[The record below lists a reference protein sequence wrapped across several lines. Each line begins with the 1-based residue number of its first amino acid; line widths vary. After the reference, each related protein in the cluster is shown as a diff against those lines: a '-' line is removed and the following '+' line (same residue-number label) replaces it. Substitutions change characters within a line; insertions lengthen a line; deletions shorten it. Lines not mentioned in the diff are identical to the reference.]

1 MYRYLI
7 STILFLMG
15 SVRLLAQPGEP
26 FTQNFP
32 PAAYQSDAYIS
43 SPQNW
48 GIIQDNRGIVYV
60 SNTTG
65 VLEYDG
71 ISWKLV
77 QGTGYTGRFQFAK
90 NSEGK
95 IFVSSNNDFGY
106 LAPDSAGR
114 MRFVSLWRHL
124 KRKYPGFRAAKAAA
138 VGRDV
143 YFSTEQHVFRWS
155 GRKFKVW
162 GSKAGFAHIFSARN
176 QLYAIDKAKGLCVL
190 EQDRFIALPGAQGF
204 DSLHVTALLPLPE
217 TKASKLN
224 FFVVTFEQGLYK
236 YENQAL
242 KKLTLGSSPSLDQEY
257 FMHGITLAD
266 GSIALATVTKGIVM
280 VNRKGKVKKVIDK
293 QSGLSDNTV
302 LHLYKDREGGLW
314 AGLNKGISRI
324 DYPSPI
330 TYLNETSGLDGIVL
344 SILKK
349 GKRLY
354 AGTSSGL
361 YITDEDTPE
370 LRFQKFP
377 QLQTEVWKIVDLG
390 DTLLI
395 VSTPGVYVLA
405 SQVLKKVSPPRDD
418 IIHKNIHQSKSNP
431 YKFYVG
437 SSDGLSVLT
446 RVRGRW
452 KWEGNIKGV
461 GHDVIWLAED
471 KNGMLWASC
480 DDNISAIDASR
491 EYGLQPPVRNYKP
504 SAELA
509 KKLHR
514 FEAKSING
522 HIYFGTSEGIYSI
535 KQKGKRLLLQPDSTF
550 GALFANNSREAIN
563 LTEDQHGRIWL
574 TSEFKTGPLEQSQD
588 NAYAWDTIPLS
599 RIPRVDVWTIH
610 PDPEG
615 VVWLGTTEGIYRYNP
630 AVPKSY
636 KTRQHT
642 VLRKVKLSGDST
654 IFHGAFPQKGTASI
668 EQTASFQL
676 TLPHAIRSIRFEY
689 AATSYDAPAQLMY
702 SYMLEGEDKTWSH
715 WTTETNKE
723 FTGLDEGNYVFK
735 VKSRNIYGTES
746 LASTFEFSSL
756 PPLYRTWW
764 AYTFYGLCIL
774 LGLVALDRFQ
784 RRRLILRER
793 EKSRERE
800 LAQAREIE
808 RAYHELKQTQNQLVQ
823 KEKMASLGELTAGIA
838 HEIQN
843 PLNFVNNFSELGY
856 ELVEELRD
864 GPLLQLPKEAKGE
877 AEEILKSLDQNLQ
890 KIHHHGRRADAIV
903 KNMLQHSRASSGET
917 QLTNLNDLAD
927 EYLRLAYHGLRAKDK
942 SFDCT
947 LETSFDAKLEKVE
960 LVQQDMGQVLLNL
973 YNNAFYAVK
982 QKQQT
987 NPEGYLPKVSVSTRR
1002 QGRRVEIRVRDN
1014 GVGIPENVKSK
1025 IFQPFFTTKPAGQG
1039 TGLGLSLS
1047 YDMITKGHKG
1057 GELNVATEEGEWT
1070 EFIISLPYVPV
1081 ARERT
1086 AASTAPPPPANTFL

>member
-1 MYRYLI
+1 MYKHLI
-7 STILFLMG
+7 TTIFLLMG
-15 SVRLLAQPGEP
+15 SIRLLAQLGEP
-26 FTQNFP
+26 FIQNFS

-48 GIIQDNRGIVYV
+48 VIMQDNRGIIYV

-77 QGTGYTGRFQFAK
+77 QGTGYQGRFQFAK

-106 LAPDSAGR
+106 IAPDSAGS
-114 MRFVSLWRHL
+114 MQFVSLLRHL
-124 KRKYPGFRAAKAAA
+124 KGRYPELSPVKIAA
-138 VGRDV
+138 VGRDA

-155 GRKFKVW
+155 GRNFKVW
-162 GSKAGFAHIFSARN
+162 SSQAGFARIFSSRN
-176 QLYAIDKAKGLCVL
+176 RLYAIDKAKGLCVL
-190 EQDRFIALPGAQGF
+190 EQERFKPLPGTHGF
-204 DSLHVTALLPLPE
+204 DSLNVTALLPLPA
-217 TKASKLN
+217 TKASKHN

-236 YENQAL
+236 YEDQAL
-242 KKLTLGSSPSLDQEY
+242 QKLTLDAAASLDQEY
-257 FMHGITLAD
+257 FMHGIPLTD
-266 GSIALATVTKGIVM
+266 GSIALATVTQGILII
-280 VNRKGKVKKVIDK
+280 NREGEVKKVIDK

-302 LHLYKDREGGLW
+302 LHLYRDRDGGLW

-330 TYLNETSGLDGIVL
+330 TYLNEASGLDGIVL

-349 GKRLY
+349 EKRLY

-361 YITDEDTPE
+361 YMADEETPE
-370 LRFQKFP
+370 LGFQKFP
-377 QLQTEVWKIVDLG
+377 QLQSEVWKIVDLG

-395 VSTPGVYVLA
+395 VSTPGVYILA
-405 SQVLKKVSPPRDD
+405 NQVLKKVSPPRDD

-431 YKFYVG
+431 VKFYVG
-437 SSDGLSVLT
+437 SSDGLSVIT
-446 RVRGRW
+446 HRGGRW
-452 KWEGNIKGV
+452 KWEGDIKGV
-461 GHDVIWLAED
+461 NHDVIWLAED

-509 KKLHR
+509 KKLQR

-522 HIYFGTSEGIYSI
+522 NIYFGTSEGIYSL
-535 KQKGKRLLLQPDSTF
+535 KKKGTRLQLKPDSTF
-550 GALFANNSREAIN
+550 GAIFANNTREAIN
-563 LTEDQHGRIWL
+563 LTEDQHDRIWL
-574 TSEFKTGPLEQSQD
+574 TSEFKTGPLEQNQD
-588 NAYAWDTIPLS
+588 NTYMWDTIPLS

-615 VVWLGTTEGIYRYNP
+615 VVWLGTTEGIYRYDP

-642 VLRKVKLSGDST
+642 VLRKVKLLGDST
-654 IFHGAFPQKGTASI
+654 VFHGAFPRKGTASI
-668 EQTASFQL
+668 EQTAKFKL

-689 AATSYDAPAQLMY
+689 ASTSYDAPGQLMY
-702 SYMLEGEDKTWSH
+702 SYMLEGEDKSWSH
-715 WTTETNKE
+715 WTTETTKE
-723 FTGLDEGNYVFK
+723 FTGLDEGDYIFK
-735 VKSRNIYGTES
+735 VKSKNIYGTES

-764 AYTFYGLCIL
+764 AYTFYGLCIIA
-774 LGLVALDRFQ
+774 GLVALDRFQ

-800 LAQAREIE
+800 LEQAREIE
-808 RAYHELKQTQNQLVQ
+808 RAYYELKQTQNQLVQ

-843 PLNFVNNFSELGY
+843 PLNFVNNFSELGF
-856 ELVEELRD
+856 ELVEELKD
-864 GPLLQLPKEAKGE
+864 GPLLQLPKEAKRE

-903 KNMLQHSRASSGET
+903 KNMLQHSRASSGEK

-942 SFDCT
+942 NFECT

-982 QKQQT
+982 QKQQAGL
-987 NPEGYLPKVSVSTRR
+987 EGYEPKVTVSTRR
-1002 QGRRVEIRVRDN
+1002 QGRRVEIKVRDN

-1025 IFQPFFTTKPAGQG
+1025 IFQPFFTTKPTGQG

-1047 YDMITKGHKG
+1047 YDMVTKGHKG
-1057 GELNVATEEGEWT
+1057 GELSVATEEGKWT
-1070 EFIISLPYVPV
+1070 EFTISLPYVPV
-1081 ARERT
+1081 AKERT